1 MIKSFRTSLAV
12 VFLLL
17 MSVVFSGCSETVKN
31 NTEVP
36 FVVLNDDAG
45 SFKADIYYWNVIN
58 NKIKETNENLY
69 KIPQKMIT
77 NKESY
82 TIFPI
87 AWDGHN
93 HVVLPSYLE
102 ASDKFNDFVEK
113 ADFYFQPKT
122 IWGQDVKLVKSD
134 EENRYKLTL
143 IVDGKT
149 EENEIT
155 IPLHTFKGDDGK
167 EYEATKCGTVT
178 SVVKTSYGAAML
190 YPCFTLG
197 GGKLFILKYDSASES
212 IKWQEVGPIKGI
224 ELSPSFPPLAN
235 RTATIGE
242 NFIVRT
248 QTNPIEV
255 YTEKVGYKIINNIS
269 DLRKKYASETL
280 NSEFPEYIDILGSY
294 NDILFLSIPVHK
306 NEGTE
311 LYIFAVKDDKL
322 IGIMHRT
329 INDIEIIDTAGNV
342 VSKYNM
348 PKAKTLIGENDVY
361 FPNVN
366 GMD

>member
-1 MIKSFRTSLAV
+1 MIKLFRTSLAII
-12 VFLLL
+12 FLIL
-17 MSVVFSGCSETVKN
+17 MCVVFSACFDSLKN

-69 KIPQKMIT
+69 KIPQKIIT

-87 AWDGHN
+87 MWDGQKHA
-93 HVVLPSYLE
+93 VLPSYLE
-102 ASDKFNDFVEK
+102 VSDKFKNIVKK
-113 ADFYFQPKT
+113 ADFYFEPKT

-143 IVDGKT
+143 IDDGKT
-149 EENEIT
+149 DEKEIT
-155 IPLHTFKGDDGK
+155 IPLHTFKGEDGK
-167 EYEATKCGTVT
+167 NHEATKCGTVT

-197 GGKLFILKYDSASES
+197 GGKLFILKYDKTTES
-212 IKWQEVGPIKGI
+212 IKWQEVGPVKGN

-235 RTATIGE
+235 HTATIGD

-248 QTNPIEV
+248 LTNPIKV
-255 YTEKVGYKIINNIS
+255 DAEKVEFKKMNIIS
-269 DLRKKYASETL
+269 DLQKKYAPETL
-280 NSEFPEYIDILGSY
+280 NGEFPEYIDILGSY
-294 NDILFLSIPVHK
+294 NDILLIGIPVHK
-306 NEGTE
+306 TEGTE

-322 IGIMHRT
+322 IGIMRRT

-342 VSKYNM
+342 VSKYDV